1 MRFSVDPAHN
11 DKQLIDY
18 LLGLLPEDEA
28 ERLDEASIADDAFAA
43 RLRDVENDLV
53 DAYIVGALSQARRTE
68 FEAFYLASPR
78 RREKVEFA
86 RRFLTA
92 VDRAAASAAPAPV
105 TVRPLRY
112 ISWWQVAAAVLLV
125 ACGVLTFENLRL
137 RTAMNDTAQKL
148 ASSAQRERAVTRQ
161 LEEARA
167 AIVQPPVVSAPAA
180 AATLE
185 KSPPLVARGSD
196 PAPARVPVAIVL
208 LPQTRSVG
216 PLPTVAV
223 ARGADRV
230 AFELRIEMNDFDRYE
245 VALKDPITNRT
256 LWRSGKLSASSHDGA
271 FAVRVGLPAR
281 LLEKQRYV
289 FELSGIA
296 DAGQA
301 EVSGNYV
308 FQVDRTMM

>member
-1 MRFSVDPAHN
+1 MRFSVEPSRS

-28 ERLDEASIADDAFAA
+28 DRLDEASIADDAFAA

-92 VDRAAASAAPAPV
+92 VDRTAASAAPAPV
-105 TVRPLRY
+105 AVRPRRY
-112 ISWWQVAAAVLLV
+112 IRCWQAAAAVLLV
-125 ACGVLTFENLRL
+125 ACGALMFQNLRL
-137 RTAMNDTAQKL
+137 RTAMNDATQKL
-148 ASSAQRERAVTRQ
+148 ASSAQREQTATRE

-167 AIVQPPVVSAPAA
+167 VVVQPPVVSAPANP
-180 AATLE
+180 ATLE
-185 KSPPLVARGSD
+185 KGPSPVARGGDS
-196 PAPARVPVAIVL
+196 APARVPVAIVL

-281 LLEKQRYV
+281 LLDKQRYV

-296 DAGQA
+296 ETGQV
-301 EVSGNYV
+301 EVSGNYL
-308 FQVDRTMM
+308 FQVDRTM